1 MAWKPRSITETEL
14 ALLRLLWQNGPSTI
28 RELTDELYDEGTQS
42 QYATV
47 QSLLDR
53 LGNKS
58 CVERARAGRANV
70 FTATVSRADLVARRM
85 RETADA
91 LCDGSLAPL
100 LSHLVRLSDPTPEET
115 EALEKLIERLDDG
128 GKVAGQGSE

>member
-1 MAWKPRSITETEL
+1 MAWTPRSITDTEQ

-28 RELTDELYDEGTQS
+28 RQLTDALYDEHTQGR
-42 QYATV
+42 YATV

-53 LGNKS
+53 LEAKD
-58 CVERARAGRANV
+58 CVERAREGRANV
-70 FTATVSRADLVARRM
+70 FTATVSRADLVARRL

-100 LSHLVRLSDPTPEET
+100 LTHLVRISDPTPEET
-115 EALEKLIERLDDG
+115 AALERMIERLDDEPSRSG
-128 GKVAGQGSE
+128 GD